1 MPDKHEVGGSSP
13 LGPTKT
19 LTGNSREVDEVR
31 LYIENRIEEKNKSRR
46 QKRKSIKRLV
56 FLKVE
61 K

>member
-31 LYIENRIEEKNKSRR
+31 LYIENRIKK
-46 QKRKSIKRLV
+46 KRVKRTDL
-56 FLKVE
+56 E
-61 K
+61 DRY